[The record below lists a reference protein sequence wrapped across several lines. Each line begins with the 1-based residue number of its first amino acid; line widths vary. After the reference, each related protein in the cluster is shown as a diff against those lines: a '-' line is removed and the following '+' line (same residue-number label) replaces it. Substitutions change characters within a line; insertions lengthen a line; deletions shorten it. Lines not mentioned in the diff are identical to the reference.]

1 MSEQQRRRTW
11 PARLVVILPYAW
23 LAAFFLAPFLIV
35 LKISL
40 SQTALAQPPYLP
52 VLDIAAGWEGFKD
65 FLSGLSLDN
74 YRLLASDDLYLGSYL
89 RSLTI
94 AALSTLMLLV
104 AGFPIA
110 STGLRITSFRGAIA
124 TMRSGKS

>member
-23 LAAFFLAPFLIV
+23 LAAFFLVPFLIV

-52 VLDIAAGWEGFKD
+52 VLDMAAGWQALRD
-65 FLSGLSLDN
+65 FLAALSCDN
-74 YRLLASDDLYLGSYL
+74 YRLLVSDSLYLGSYL
-89 RSLTI
+89 RSLSI
-94 AALSTLMLLV
+94 AALSTLMLLL
-104 AGFPIA
+104 AGFP
-110 STGLRITSFRGAIA
+110 T
-124 TMRSGKS
+124 

>member
-1 MSEQQRRRTW
+1 MSKQRRNW
-11 PARLVVILPYAW
+11 AARLVVILPYAW

-52 VLDIAAGWEGFKD
+52 VLELAAGWQALQD
-65 FLSGLSLDN
+65 FLAGLSFDD
-74 YRLLASDDLYLGSYL
+74 YRLLVSDSLYLGSYL

-94 AALSTLMLLV
+94 AALSTLMLLL
-104 AGFPIA
+104 AGYPIA
-110 STGLRITSFRGAIA
+110 YALTRMPPRLQPVLVVLVILPF
-124 TMRSGKS
+124 